1 MTHVPSITLSITDK
15 YGGRLRIQRP
25 GILKEYSIG
34 RGYEADDP
42 DPAVILIP
50 DAMVSPRHCSIEWD
64 DVDSWILRDAGSVNG
79 TVVAGELIKTS
90 HRLHDGSEF
99 KIGGS
104 VLRLDFATAMSE
116 GKITTEGLAR
126 FEDPLDLTIIAPVDD
141 DQTVID
147 PKLWPASNGAVRG
160 KQAMK
165 SPLANLEDQPAV
177 GEGKVTVLRTGRD
190 AVEAADV
197 APVSESAKQALPV
210 PRRDLRGEIAALVE
224 AGLIDE
230 AAAFDYM
237 ERAQENGE
245 TFFARLVR
253 DHRVGNING
262 IFDWVAGYLK
272 CDIYSDVEQLM
283 DLAREEPWLSASV
296 AERRGT
302 ILLEPGPGGVS
313 RYATIYPFDI
323 VLHDWIE
330 RCTGG
335 PADAAIVYPSVFRDA
350 INRLRHKP
358 VEDEDHSEVIP
369 IVIPYEE
376 ELRLRD
382 NLDTQAV
389 PRIVEFLIHR
399 AYVQRASDIHV
410 EPTEAGL
417 LVRNRVDG
425 MLHDENLLPRE
436 FQSAITSRI
445 KILSN
450 MDVAERRRPQDGRV
464 SVKINEVPIDI
475 RASSYPTVHG
485 EKIVMRMLDKSTLSP
500 TPADLGLSDR
510 DLRQLLDKINAP
522 LGLIMLS
529 GPTGSGKTTTL
540 YSCLGSIDRRSKNV
554 LTVEDPV
561 EYQLDGVHQ
570 MQVNEKIGL
579 TFAAGMRTILR
590 QDPDVIMVGEC
601 RDEDTASMAIQ
612 ASLTGHIVFSTIHS
626 NDAVGVVTRL
636 LDMKIDPFLV
646 SSALTLAIAQRLLR
660 TVCQH
665 CSRPVRGAEIIRR
678 LYEEGVSDEKLQNLG
693 MQIDP
698 DIDYVSP
705 SGCTSCRDT
714 GYVGR
719 RAVFEIFEM
728 TKESRQIVMSDNFDP
743 SDLEAIARQTG
754 MRSLVENGLHL
765 VEEGVTTHAEV
776 IRVLGERYK

>member
-1 MTHVPSITLSITDK
+1 MTQVPSIVLSVTDK
-15 YGGRLRIQRP
+15 YGGRSRIERV
-25 GILKEYSIG
+25 GGLKTYSIG

-42 DPAVILIP
+42 DPAIILIP

-64 DVDSWILRDAGSVNG
+64 EIGSWILRDVGSVNG
-79 TVVAGELIKTS
+79 TVVAGEVLKDS
-90 HRLHDGSEF
+90 HRLGHGSEF

-104 VLRLDFATAMSE
+104 VLRLDFALHDSDDAP
-116 GKITTEGLAR
+116 TEA
-126 FEDPLDLTIIAPVDD
+126 ESAAVDADDDPTPVAPVDE
-141 DQTVID
+141 DQTMLD
-147 PKLWPASNGAVRG
+147 PDRGQIGDGEPFGIAQPGLGDGADQLMYADTAQSNGSGLDQTLEMDRD
-160 KQAMK
+160 
-165 SPLANLEDQPAV
+165 PLV
-177 GEGKVTVLRTGRD
+177 GEDLRP
-190 AVEAADV
+190 AA
-197 APVSESAKQALPV
+197 
-210 PRRDLRGEIAALVE
+210 PRPRLRGEIAALVE
-224 AGLIDE
+224 AGLLDE
-230 AAAFDYM
+230 TAALDYM

-253 DHRVGNING
+253 DHRVGNINK
-262 IFDWVAGYLK
+262 IFDWVSRYLN
-272 CDIYSDVEQLM
+272 CDNYTDIEHLM
-283 DLAREEPWLSASV
+283 EVAREEPWLPASV
-296 AERRGT
+296 AERRGV
-302 ILLEPGPGGVS
+302 ILLEPGPDGVA
-313 RYATIYPFDI
+313 RYATIFPFDI
-323 VLHDWIE
+323 VLHDWVE
-330 RCTGG
+330 RCVGG
-335 PADAAIVYPSVFRDA
+335 RAEVSTVIPSIFRDA

-358 VEDEDHSEVIP
+358 VADEDQSEIIP

-376 ELRLRD
+376 ELRIRD

-410 EPTEAGL
+410 EPTEAGV

-425 MLHDENLLPRE
+425 MLHDENLLPHE
-436 FQSAITSRI
+436 FQRAITSRI

-475 RASSYPTVHG
+475 RTSSYPTVHG

-500 TPADLGLSDR
+500 TPDDLGLSDR
-510 DLRQLLDKINAP
+510 DLQKLLDKINAP

-540 YSCLGSIDRRSKNV
+540 YSCLGSIDRTIKNV

-601 RDEDTASMAIQ
+601 RDAETAAMAIQ

-636 LDMKIDPFLV
+636 LDMNIDPFLV
-646 SSALTLAIAQRLLR
+646 SSALTLAIAQRLVR
-660 TVCQH
+660 TVCKQ
-665 CSRPVRGAEIIRR
+665 CSRPVRGSDVLRR
-678 LYEEGVSDEKLQNLG
+678 LYEDGVSDEKLENLG
-693 MQIDP
+693 IQIDP

-705 SGCTSCRDT
+705 SGCASCRDT

-728 TKESRQIVMSDNFDP
+728 TKDCRQIVMSNNFDP
-743 SDLEAIARQTG
+743 SDLEAVALKIG
-754 MRSLVENGLHL
+754 MRTLVENGLHL

>member
-1 MTHVPSITLSITDK
+1 MTAVPSIVLSVTDK
-15 YGGRLRIQRP
+15 YGGRSRIQRA
-25 GILKEYSIG
+25 GSLKEYSIG

-42 DPAVILIP
+42 DPATILIP

-64 DVDSWILRDAGSVNG
+64 EVDSWILRDVGSVNG
-79 TVVAGELIKTS
+79 TVVAGEVLKD
-90 HRLHDGSEF
+90 HHHLGHGSEF

-104 VLRLDFATAMSE
+104 VVRLEYLSEIPEEPVTLRD
-116 GKITTEGLAR
+116 TTVVK
-126 FEDPLDLTIIAPVDD
+126 EDSDPTPVGSVDHDQAVNPCRADD
-141 DQTVID
+141 
-147 PKLWPASNGAVRG
+147 
-160 KQAMK
+160 
-165 SPLANLEDQPAV
+165 
-177 GEGKVTVLRTGRD
+177 
-190 AVEAADV
+190 
-197 APVSESAKQALPV
+197 APVSEENSRALSQPELPDGAGEPGQVDAVPTNGAGLAEAIVQPQLAIVTEAPPSV
-210 PRRDLRGEIAALVE
+210 PRPKLRGEIAALVE
-224 AGLIDE
+224 AGLLDE
-230 AAAFDYM
+230 TSALDFM

-253 DHRVGNING
+253 DHRVGNINE
-262 IFDWVAGYLK
+262 IFDWVSGYLG
-272 CDIYSDVEQLM
+272 CDNYADIDQLM
-283 DLAREEPWLSASV
+283 ELAREETWLSASV
-296 AERRGT
+296 AERRGV
-302 ILLEPGPGGVS
+302 ISLEPGSDGVP

-323 VLHDWIE
+323 VLRDWVE
-330 RCTGG
+330 RCSGG
-335 PADAAIVYPSVFRDA
+335 SATLATVNPSVFREA

-358 VEDEDHSEVIP
+358 VEDEDHSQIIP

-376 ELRLRD
+376 ELRIRD

-399 AYVQRASDIHV
+399 AYVQRSSDIHV

-425 MLHDENLLPRE
+425 MLHDENLLPHE
-436 FQSAITSRI
+436 FQRAITSRI

-464 SVKINEVPIDI
+464 SVKINDVPIDI
-475 RASSYPTVHG
+475 RTSSYPTVHG
-485 EKIVMRMLDKSTLSP
+485 EKIVMRLLDKSTLSP
-500 TPADLGLSDR
+500 TPDDLGLSDH
-510 DLRQLLDKINAP
+510 DLRKLLDKIHAP

-540 YSCLGSIDRRSKNV
+540 YSCLSSIDRRTKNV

-561 EYQLDGVHQ
+561 EYQVDGVHQ

-601 RDEDTASMAIQ
+601 RDAETAAMAIQ

-636 LDMKIDPFLV
+636 LDMEIDPFLV

-660 TVCQH
+660 TICKN
-665 CSRPVRGAEIIRR
+665 CSRPLKGSEVLRR
-678 LYEEGVSDEKLQNLG
+678 LYEGGVSDEKLENLG
-693 MQIDP
+693 IQIDP

-705 SGCTSCRDT
+705 TGCSSCRDT

-728 TKESRQIVMSDNFDP
+728 TKDCRQIVMSNDFDP
-743 SDLEAIARQTG
+743 SDLEAVAQQIG
-754 MRSLVENGLHL
+754 MRSLVENGLQL

-776 IRVLGERYK
+776 IRVLGERYI

>member
-1 MTHVPSITLSITDK
+1 MTQVPSIVLSVTDK
-15 YGGRLRIQRP
+15 YGGHSRIQRV
-25 GILKEYSIG
+25 GGLKAYSIG

-42 DPAVILIP
+42 NPGIILIP

-64 DVDSWILRDAGSVNG
+64 EVDSWILRDVGSVNG
-79 TVVAGELIKTS
+79 TVVAGEVLKDS
-90 HRLHDGSEF
+90 HRLGRGSEF

-104 VLRLDFATAMSE
+104 VLRLEYALDNFDDAAAVTDQANTDAD
-116 GKITTEGLAR
+116 G
-126 FEDPLDLTIIAPVDD
+126 DLTLVVPADE
-141 DQTVID
+141 DQTVVDLNRWHGGED
-147 PKLWPASNGAVRG
+147 PVRAG
-160 KQAMK
+160 EPSGLPQQG
-165 SPLANLEDQPAV
+165 LEDSAGGTMPKNTALTNGSGQDEPSEQGQITLAR
-177 GEGKVTVLRTGRD
+177 EALR
-190 AVEAADV
+190 
-197 APVSESAKQALPV
+197 SV
-210 PRRDLRGEIAALVE
+210 PRPKLRGEIAALVE
-224 AGLIDE
+224 AGLLGE
-230 AAAFDYM
+230 AAALDYM

-253 DHRVGNING
+253 DHRVGNINK
-262 IFDWVAGYLK
+262 IFEWVSHYLN
-272 CDIYSDVEQLM
+272 CDNYTDIEQLM
-283 DLAREEPWLSASV
+283 ELAREEPWLSASV
-296 AERRGT
+296 AERRGV
-302 ILLEPGPGGVS
+302 ILLEPGPGGVA
-313 RYATIYPFDI
+313 RYATIFPFDI
-323 VLHDWIE
+323 VLHDWVE
-330 RCTGG
+330 RCAGG
-335 PADAAIVYPSVFRDA
+335 RAEVATVNPSIFRDA

-358 VEDEDHSEVIP
+358 VADDDQSEIIP

-376 ELRLRD
+376 ELRIRD

-425 MLHDENLLPRE
+425 MLHDENLLPHE
-436 FQSAITSRI
+436 FQRAITSRI

-475 RASSYPTVHG
+475 RTSSYPTVHG

-510 DLRQLLDKINAP
+510 DLQKLLDKILAP

-540 YSCLGSIDRRSKNV
+540 YSCLGSIDRRIKNV

-561 EYQLDGVHQ
+561 EYQIDGVHQ

-601 RDEDTASMAIQ
+601 RDAETAAMAIQ

-636 LDMKIDPFLV
+636 LDMNIDPFLV
-646 SSALTLAIAQRLLR
+646 SSALTLAIAQRLVR
-660 TVCQH
+660 TVCKH
-665 CSRPVRGAEIIRR
+665 CSRPVRGTDVLRR
-678 LYEEGVSDEKLQNLG
+678 LYEDGVSDEKLQNLG
-693 MQIDP
+693 IQIDP

-705 SGCTSCRDT
+705 SGCASCRDT

-728 TKESRQIVMSDNFDP
+728 TKDCRQIVMSNNFDP
-743 SDLEAIARQTG
+743 SDLEAVAQKIG
-754 MRSLVENGLHL
+754 MRSLLENGLHL